1 MTPTRREDEG
11 GGWDEYRRLVL
22 AALERGEESD
32 ARLEAKIDRL
42 QTAVT
47 QLQVKAGLIGAG
59 AGLIAGA
66 LIGKLIH

>member
-1 MTPTRREDEG
+1 MTPPRREDEG

-47 QLQVKAGLIGAG
+47 QLQVKAGLIGALG
-59 AGLIAGA
+59 GLIAGA
-66 LIGKLIH
+66 IIGKLIH